1 MDWKIG
7 YGPPYHTI
15 CYIYSTVGR
24 SIADIY
30 DPRRHIYL
38 GASLR
43 FSHKSGS
50 NTETRQSSATK
61 HAHTESTCTH
71 SFTPHVGSLCMT
83 GTVLQWQLFHLLVE
97 VSVPVSLHV
106 IFQSLHHPIQ
116 PFLFVLWISLLF
128 SLSYTG
134 PCTHFV
140 SLYPRCSCHLRNAL
154 RFASMMSMVL
164 SDIHL
169 LCFLRLPSRCFCVDS
184 STPFFSSYHL
194 SSTPP
199 CPSLLTKPF
208 SMVSTQSATFV
219 SVARAPHQIVTS
231 SVL

>member
-106 IFQSLHHPIQ
+106 IVQSLHHPIQ

-134 PCTHFV
+134 PCTPFV
-140 SLYPRCSCHLRNAL
+140 SLYPLAALATSETPFALPLRCQWSCLISTC
-154 RFASMMSMVL
+154 FASWVCL
-164 SDIHL
+164 
-169 LCFLRLPSRCFCVDS
+169 
-184 STPFFSSYHL
+184 
-194 SSTPP
+194 
-199 CPSLLTKPF
+199 
-208 SMVSTQSATFV
+208 AGV
-219 SVARAPHQIVTS
+219 SVLTPVLLS
-231 SVL
+231 SVLTISPQHLHVLLYWQSLSQWSPHSLLRLFL